1 MCGCRLAPH
10 ARSVCPAAEVVFR
23 SWQSVAGRRKVAKRA
38 RNRHCKF
45 SRDAHD
51 LVRAHGPNPTASAQ
65 VALAFVSTHIS
76 WAADRCVCICI
87 QLQTKLLQTLRA
99 FRLKALCSRSA
110 HPPVCAAGM
119 SMVFHWLHGVLNDI
133 SISCERSQHRLQSC
147 RCEVSPSRRW
157 HSAERGAMPPLKG
170 AKRGRPR
177 KFPEGADAEPG
188 AKWQK
193 LLDGRSGSSVGDA
206 EQGGGAWADSPALA
220 GGRAPPANG
229 RKSRAA
235 PHAAT
240 AAAAAAV
247 IAQQS
252 GAKRPPGRPRKHP
265 LPVAATTPAPPSPAD
280 GSPWNQLHLLA
291 PQSSGDEDSP
301 QVGASRES
309 SHGTPAGAGPLLRRE
324 DSFAGTAASG
334 DLAGRGVGVGD
345 ARRRSRKASAPRRQ
359 VRRFPN
365 VQLLFLL
372 FRLLSYCPARQSEQS
387 HESP

>member
-1 MCGCRLAPH
+1 
-10 ARSVCPAAEVVFR
+10 
-23 SWQSVAGRRKVAKRA
+23 
-38 RNRHCKF
+38 
-45 SRDAHD
+45 
-51 LVRAHGPNPTASAQ
+51 
-65 VALAFVSTHIS
+65 
-76 WAADRCVCICI
+76 
-87 QLQTKLLQTLRA
+87 
-99 FRLKALCSRSA
+99 
-110 HPPVCAAGM
+110 
-119 SMVFHWLHGVLNDI
+119 
-133 SISCERSQHRLQSC
+133 
-147 RCEVSPSRRW
+147 
-157 HSAERGAMPPLKG
+157 MPPLKG

-177 KFPEGADAEPG
+177 KFPEVSDAEPG

-193 LLDGRSGSSVGDA
+193 LSDGRSGSGVGDA
-206 EQGGGAWADSPALA
+206 EQGGGAWADSPARA

-265 LPVAATTPAPPSPAD
+265 LPVAAATTPASPSPAD
-280 GSPWNQLHLLA
+280 DSPWNQLHLLA
-291 PQSSGDEDSP
+291 QQSSGDEDSP

-324 DSFAGTAASG
+324 DSFAGTASG

-359 VRRFPN
+359 VRRFQMSSCPFCSCGSSAIALRTIEQRT
-365 VQLLFLL
+365 VTRKSVMCHCILQMCSCTWRWCTISSASCDYFMVHAIQLTSSLL
-372 FRLLSYCPARQSEQS
+372 CLQGCC
-387 HESP
+387 